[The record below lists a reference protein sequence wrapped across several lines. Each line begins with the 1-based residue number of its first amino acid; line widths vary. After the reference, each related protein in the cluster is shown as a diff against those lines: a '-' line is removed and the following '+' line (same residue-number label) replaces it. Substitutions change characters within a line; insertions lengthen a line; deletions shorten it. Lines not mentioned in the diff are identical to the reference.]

1 MSNSKN
7 IGQVSGL
14 YISTTA
20 PENTALIWYD
30 STPNQACHKVY
41 DTTTN
46 NWVALNPQIVSN
58 TTYSE
63 LVNNASGNG
72 LVIGK
77 FYCITD
83 RNNTLAIAITMT
95 KVQYTDA
102 LGTLI
107 VDDLGSNKIYTI
119 TSGNLLIDDILG
131 VYDTVTNK
139 IVYSFTEAS
148 SLTSDDF
155 VLGKRRINSRW
166 ELFKFKL
173 SKLISSNAN
182 NSITWANGLYFSF
195 STALRNIVDRND
207 GVVSY
212 NTYQSDKAIIE
223 HNIDIISQQNQDIL
237 QRTLD
242 DVTDKTTSVAV
253 YDKQL
258 PITPTDGTPTDIVF
272 GDKLK
277 TIVEKIQR
285 WIKKLRFANGISIS
299 NDFTDATTKQYINTN
314 DTVESAFGKIHYFLK
329 NIGTTTNLSSDWT
342 TGSDNPD
349 KDAYQRWGLP
359 SAGDTLSRAFSKIT
373 AFLEHLTSYAHIN
386 LRRSDYDFDY
396 STDVPLAQSG
406 DTIDSAF
413 YKSVEKLKQLGEVK
427 NGVIKYNNNQLA
439 LKDGSLILGE
449 TSVNSDNIKV
459 GDDIILRTDGTF
471 NLGKNSD
478 NVDLFT
484 NLRKGNIII
493 RPTAVNLDEDRNY
506 DDGVT
511 IEGNCFQSALKVR
524 NAYASE
530 VEYVVCDSDL
540 GKAKI
545 DLLQYRD
552 KLITQPVTLK
562 ADCSYYICLSN
573 ANSWE
578 LNEIFLPKILNVSN
592 VPITILTGQ
601 LNKTFTVYVNP
612 ADTGGV
618 FNSLAGAAVMSSIEL
633 KPNCVYIFYPS
644 NLAGTGKRWTVS
656 INNYYYINH

>member
-63 LVNNASGNG
+63 LVNNASRNG

-314 DTVESAFGKIHYFLK
+314 DTVESAFGKIQYFLK
-329 NIGTTTNLSSDWT
+329 NITTTINLPSDWSIR
-342 TGSDNPD
+342 SDNPD
-349 KDAYQRWGLP
+349 RDAYEDDGSP
-359 SAGDTLSRAFSKIT
+359 KANDTLSVAFSKLT
-373 AFLEHLTSYAHIN
+373 AFIKKVGKYGKISFRNT
-386 LRRSDYDFDY
+386 DYYYDY
-396 STDVPLAQSG
+396 STDVPLPQSG
-406 DTIDSAF
+406 DTIDTAF
-413 YKSVEKLKQLGEVK
+413 FKTTEKFKQFGEVK
-427 NGVIKYNNNQLA
+427 DGIIRYGNNLISLKNGTVKLGRIGVNEDVFSAGTDIQISA
-439 LKDGSLILGE
+439 DGHF
-449 TSVNSDNIKV
+449 
-459 GDDIILRTDGTF
+459 R
-471 NLGKNSD
+471 LGKNTVNSTIIS
-478 NVDLFT
+478 NTRQGTV
-484 NLRKGNIII
+484 II
-493 RPTAVNLDEDRNY
+493 RPTAKAESLEDLNTWEE
-506 DDGVT
+506 DIDGV
-511 IEGNCFQSALKVR
+511 GV
-524 NAYASE
+524 
-530 VEYVVCDSDL
+530 
-540 GKAKI
+540 KI
-545 DLLQYRD
+545 
-552 KLITQPVTLK
+552 K
-562 ADCSYYICLSN
+562 ADCIGAGLVVENENIN
-573 ANSWE
+573 A
-578 LNEIFLPKILNVSN
+578 PYDAILNRAQVSGLFRKIKTVLGNYTVN
-592 VPITILTGQ
+592 VNEDATLLVYGNSTSGPNNMITLPELSYSTQGVSIIVITHTFD
-601 LNKTFTVYVNP
+601 NKTFTITTSGGGDVIHPGQGTVASIIPLAPKSMYIL
-612 ADTGGV
+612 TGYLLQ
-618 FNSLAGAAVMSSIEL
+618 STTYWT
-633 KPNCVYIFYPS
+633 YI
-644 NLAGTGKRWTVS
+644 K
-656 INNYYYINH
+656 NY

>member
-63 LVNNASGNG
+63 LVNNASRNG

-131 VYDTVTNK
+131 VYDTITNK

-242 DVTDKTTSVAV
+242 DVTDKTTSEAV

-299 NDFTDATTKQYINTN
+299 NDFTDAATKQYINTN
-314 DTVESAFGKIHYFLK
+314 DTVESALGKIHYFLK
-329 NIGTTTNLSSDWT
+329 NITTATNLPSDW
-342 TGSDNPD
+342 SIKSDDNPD
-349 KDAYQRWGLP
+349 RDAYEDDGSP
-359 SAGDTLSRAFSKIT
+359 KANDTLSIAFSKLT
-373 AFLEHLTSYAHIN
+373 AFIKKVGKYGKLSFRNT
-386 LRRSDYDFDY
+386 DYHYDY
-396 STDVPLAQSG
+396 STDVPLPQSG
-406 DTIDSAF
+406 DTIDTAF
-413 YKSVEKLKQLGEVK
+413 FKATEKFKQFGEVK
-427 NGVIKYNNNQLA
+427 DGIIRYGNNLISLKNGTVKLGRIGVNEDVFSAGTDIQISA
-439 LKDGSLILGE
+439 DGHF
-449 TSVNSDNIKV
+449 
-459 GDDIILRTDGTF
+459 R
-471 NLGKNSD
+471 LGKNTVNSTIIS
-478 NVDLFT
+478 NTRQGTV
-484 NLRKGNIII
+484 II
-493 RPTAVNLDEDRNY
+493 RPTAKAESLEDLNTWE
-506 DDGVT
+506 DDIDGV
-511 IEGNCFQSALKVR
+511 GV
-524 NAYASE
+524 
-530 VEYVVCDSDL
+530 
-540 GKAKI
+540 KI
-545 DLLQYRD
+545 
-552 KLITQPVTLK
+552 K
-562 ADCSYYICLSN
+562 ADCIGAGLVVEN
-573 ANSWE
+573 ENINS
-578 LNEIFLPKILNVSN
+578 PYDAILNRVQVSGLFRKIRTVLGNYTVN
-592 VPITILTGQ
+592 VNEDATLLVYGNSTSGPNNVITLPDLNYSTQGVSIIVITHTFDGKTFTITTSGGGDVIHPGQGTVASIIPLVQNSMYILTGYLLQ
-601 LNKTFTVYVNP
+601 NTTY
-612 ADTGGV
+612 
-618 FNSLAGAAVMSSIEL
+618 
-633 KPNCVYIFYPS
+633 
-644 NLAGTGKRWTVS
+644 WTYMK
-656 INNYYYINH
+656 NY

>member
-1 MSNSKN
+1 MSSSKN

-14 YISTTA
+14 YISTSA

-30 STPNQACHKVY
+30 STPNQSCHKVY

-46 NWVALNPQIVSN
+46 TWVALNPQIVSN

-83 RNNTLAIAITMT
+83 RSNTLAIAITMT

-107 VDDLGSNKIYTI
+107 IDDLGSNKIYTI

-148 SLTSDDF
+148 SLTADDY

-173 SKLISSNAN
+173 SKLISTNAN
-182 NSITWANGLYFSF
+182 NSITWSNGLFFSF
-195 STALRNIVDRND
+195 STTLRNIVDRND

-242 DVTDKTTSVAV
+242 DVTEKTTSDAV

-258 PITPTDGTPTDIVF
+258 PITPTDGEPTDIVF

-277 TIVEKIQR
+277 TIIEKIQR
-285 WIKKLRFANGISIS
+285 WVKKLRFANGISIS
-299 NDFTDATTKQYINTN
+299 DNYTDAVTKQYINTN
-314 DTVESAFGKIHYFLK
+314 DTVESAFGKIQYFLK
-329 NIGTTTNLSSDWT
+329 NIGNTTNLPNDWT
-342 TGSDNPD
+342 TDSDNPD
-349 KDAYQRWGLP
+349 KDAYQRWGFP

-373 AFLEHLTSYAHIN
+373 AFLKHLSSYANIV
-386 LRRSDYDFDY
+386 LRRSDYNYDY

-406 DTIDSAF
+406 DTIDAAF

-427 NGVIKYNNNQLA
+427 DGVIIYGNNTLQLKNGKLQLGNVKVNNNVLSA
-439 LKDGSLILGE
+439 GNDISL
-449 TSVNSDNIKV
+449 NSD
-459 GDDIILRTDGTF
+459 GHF
-471 NLGKNSD
+471 SLGKNSD
-478 NVDLFT
+478 D
-484 NLRKGNIII
+484 
-493 RPTAVNLDEDRNY
+493 
-506 DDGVT
+506 
-511 IEGNCFQSALKVR
+511 
-524 NAYASE
+524 
-530 VEYVVCDSDL
+530 
-540 GKAKI
+540 I
-545 DLLQYRD
+545 DLLRNTVQG
-552 KLITQPVTLK
+552 TLYIK
-562 ADCSYYICLSN
+562 PTAKASSLEDLSFWDIDLSGNGVNIEADCI
-573 ANSWE
+573 
-578 LNEIFLPKILNVSN
+578 
-592 VPITILTGQ
+592 
-601 LNKTFTVYVNP
+601 
-612 ADTGGV
+612 
-618 FNSLAGAAVMSSIEL
+618 
-633 KPNCVYIFYPS
+633 
-644 NLAGTGKRWTVS
+644 GTGLYVKNSNEMALFDSEVNRTRVIS
-656 INNYYYINH
+656 LVRQCTKISFSYSLDINKATYLLVTAGETTGSTNTIYFPDDIEFQQMGMNIVIMTHTFNGKSFFITTSRSGEVFLQGGTIATMIALAEKSTYVFFPYIINNTTYWRFIKSETL